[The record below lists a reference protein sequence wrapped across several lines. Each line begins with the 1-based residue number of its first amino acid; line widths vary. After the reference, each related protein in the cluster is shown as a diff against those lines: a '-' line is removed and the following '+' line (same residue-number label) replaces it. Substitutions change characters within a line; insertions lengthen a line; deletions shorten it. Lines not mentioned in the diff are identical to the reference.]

1 MKCSRW
7 DVKRG
12 EGVKGVLDFNAVR
25 ADVLNGRCT
34 HCTGD
39 QTEIF
44 QSAPTFFKGVQYGL
58 VPIFATAKFHD
69 HAIWVFLNDGATFNA
84 IVQQQSREIL
94 REGDVA
100 ATAQNAKWLFLE
112 GLFLKQSGEVFG

>member
-1 MKCSRW
+1 VIQCVKGARG

-12 EGVKGVLDFNAVR
+12 EGMKGVLDFNAVR

-34 HCTGD
+34 HCAGN

-44 QSAPTFFKGVQYGL
+44 QSAPTFFKGVQNRF

-69 HAIWVFLNDGATFNA
+69 NMV
-84 IVQQQSREIL
+84 
-94 REGDVA
+94 
-100 ATAQNAKWLFLE
+100 
-112 GLFLKQSGEVFG
+112 